1 MAETEKINDLQDE
14 DPTVAAYRKFISEI
28 DQMENGGQ
36 EDGKD
41 ENKQQ
46 STDNLKSE
54 KVNNEKSPLLLS
66 TVQEEDELDGLDGP
80 DGRMSTPP
88 PPLGA
93 GLHGPGGRLST
104 APPPGVNGRTSPS
117 SDKTSVTVTGITVTD
132 RTSPGDGRTS
142 PLLGRTS
149 PLSNGEISH
158 GSIGGRTSP
167 SLNSGGRNS
176 PFLSG
181 RSSPRLHKGR
191 VSPHL
196 GVVED
201 QNSWSNDNGSNRRK
215 GSDGSNGR
223 KGSVHSIQVKPAPV
237 VANNIDTNSG
247 KNGTVGFNDTN
258 NTAETQAKPRKKRAS
273 QIFVRAFGERASQ
286 ENFALYGLLTPALC
300 IVPKVDGVSSQI

>member
-1 MAETEKINDLQDE
+1 MAETEKIDDLQDE

-41 ENKQQ
+41 
-46 STDNLKSE
+46 DKSVE
-54 KVNNEKSPLLLS
+54 KVNSEKSPLLLS

-80 DGRMSTPP
+80 GRMSTPP
-88 PPLGA
+88 PPLGVC
-93 GLHGPGGRLST
+93 LQGPGDRLST
-104 APPPGVNGRTSPS
+104 PPPPSGVSGRTSPS

-132 RTSPGDGRTS
+132 RTSPEDG
-142 PLLGRTS
+142 LGRIS
-149 PLSNGEISH
+149 PLSNGEKISH

-181 RSSPRLHKGR
+181 RNSPRLHKGR
-191 VSPHL
+191 VCPHL

-201 QNSWSNDNGSNRRK
+201 QNSWGNKDDSNRRK

-237 VANNIDTNSG
+237 VTNNIDTNPV
-247 KNGTVGFNDTN
+247 KNGTVGFKDSN
-258 NTAETQAKPRKKRAS
+258 NAAEMQAKTKKRTS

-300 IVPKVDGVSSQI
+300 IVPKVDGVSSKKFDLFKTH